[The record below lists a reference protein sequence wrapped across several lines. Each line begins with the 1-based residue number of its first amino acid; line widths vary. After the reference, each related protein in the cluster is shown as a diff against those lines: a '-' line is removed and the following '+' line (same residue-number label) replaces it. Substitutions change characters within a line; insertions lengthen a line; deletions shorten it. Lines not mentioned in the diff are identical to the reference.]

1 MVVKKIHEAGVTSD
15 IAYTAAFGSIL
26 LSIGIW
32 LTYKSDEPG
41 HAERLGIFVGL
52 WAPTLA
58 VGGLALE
65 RYEDSL
71 DGHITSATKSVERV
85 ENAVKKALED

>member
-15 IAYTAAFGSIL
+15 VAYTAAFGSIL

-41 HAERLGIFVGL
+41 HAERWVFLLVSGL
-52 WAPTLA
+52 RPWRLA
-58 VGGLALE
+58 VW
-65 RYEDSL
+65 R
-71 DGHITSATKSVERV
+71 
-85 ENAVKKALED
+85 